1 MARTNNDTWDLASSV
16 GASATMVAAARA
28 VATRRAN
35 PLIDDPFAQPLVRAV
50 GIDFF
55 TRLAG
60 GELDRLH
67 APHDGVRGLQRMV
80 DVMAVRTRY
89 FDEFFLQ
96 AAGAGI
102 HQAVILASGLD
113 ARAYRLRWPMETTV
127 YEIDQPQV
135 TQFKTATL
143 ARLGANPT
151 VNHLVVAMDLRQ
163 DWPVAMRQP
172 GFDANQPTAW
182 IAEGLFGY
190 LPPDARDRLLDNITT
205 LSEEGSRLALDSVP
219 PLPQPDQDHFRRSI
233 VMLLQRWQN
242 HGLNVDMTDMVYLDD
257 HNDVAAYLSAQGW
270 ETVRLSTSE
279 LFLAN
284 GLDPIAE
291 LDDDRAPFA
300 IAVYIGATLRAR
312 TSVRDRDVRKVPGR
326 YGSDDAT
333 ERDSG

>member
-1 MARTNNDTWDLASSV
+1 MMQGEEDTWDLASSV
-16 GASATMVAAARA
+16 GATATMVAAARA
-28 VATRRAN
+28 VATRTAD
-35 PLIDDPFAQPLVRAV
+35 PLITDPFAEPLVRAV

-55 TRLAG
+55 ARLAS
-60 GELDRLH
+60 GELDPAGSED
-67 APHDGVRGLQRMV
+67 APVLGVQRMT

-89 FDEFFLQ
+89 FDEFFAQ
-96 AAGAGI
+96 GATAGI
-102 HQAVILASGLD
+102 RQAVILASGLD

-143 ARLGANPT
+143 ARLGAKPT

-163 DWPVAMRQP
+163 DWPAALRQA
-172 GFDANQPTAW
+172 GFDADQPTAW

-205 LSEEGSRLALDSVP
+205 LSVEGSRLALDSVP
-219 PLPQPDQDHFRRSI
+219 PLPQADQDHFRRSI

-257 HNDVAAYLSAQGW
+257 HNDVTAYLDAHGW
-270 ETVRLSTSE
+270 ETVRASTSE

-291 LDDDRAPFA
+291 LDDDRA
-300 IAVYIGATLRAR
+300 VL
-312 TSVRDRDVRKVPGR
+312 
-326 YGSDDAT
+326 
-333 ERDSG
+333 

>member
-28 VATRRAN
+28 VATRSAN
-35 PLIDDPFAQPLVRAV
+35 PLIDDPFAEPLVRAV

-143 ARLGANPT
+143 AQLGATPT
-151 VNHLVVAMDLRQ
+151 VNHLVVAVDLRQ
-163 DWPVAMRQP
+163 DWPAALRQA
-172 GFDANQPTAW
+172 GFDADQPTAW

-205 LSEEGSRLALDSVP
+205 LSVEGSRFALDSVP
-219 PLPQPDQDHFRRSI
+219 PLPQADQDHFRRSI

-242 HGLNVDMTDMVYLDD
+242 HGFNVDMTDMVYLDD
-257 HNDVAAYLSAQGW
+257 HNDVTAYLDAQGW
-270 ETVRLSTSE
+270 ETVRASTSE

-300 IAVYIGATLRAR
+300 IAAYTDATLRAR
-312 TSVRDRDVRKVPGR
+312 TSVRDRDVRKAPGR
-326 YGSDDAT
+326 HRSDDPT